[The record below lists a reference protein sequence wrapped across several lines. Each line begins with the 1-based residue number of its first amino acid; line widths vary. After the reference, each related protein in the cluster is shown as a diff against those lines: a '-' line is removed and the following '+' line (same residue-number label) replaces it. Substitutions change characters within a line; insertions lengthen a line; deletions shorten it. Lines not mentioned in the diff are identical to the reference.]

1 MSTQH
6 RSMGWVEWI
15 LQGSITGLQKLPA
28 LSALILITLNI
39 LCTHKCL
46 SNLSCGAHH
55 HKGNTSQNNPSQESR
70 FHTQM
75 LSLTATPGAPELC
88 GLLPFNVL
96 RLNICLERCEYFY
109 FVALAV
115 GVDLCCHLIRE
126 QVKLAPG

>member
-1 MSTQH
+1 
-6 RSMGWVEWI
+6 MGLI
-15 LQGSITGLQKLPA
+15 ITKV
-28 LSALILITLNI
+28 NI
-39 LCTHKCL
+39 Y
-46 SNLSCGAHH
+46 
-55 HKGNTSQNNPSQESR
+55 TSQNNPSQESR

-115 GVDLCCHLIRE
+115 GVDLCCHFIRE
-126 QVKLAPG
+126 QVKLSPSELHIGQRENTCRGKS

>member
-1 MSTQH
+1 
-6 RSMGWVEWI
+6 
-15 LQGSITGLQKLPA
+15 
-28 LSALILITLNI
+28 
-39 LCTHKCL
+39 
-46 SNLSCGAHH
+46 
-55 HKGNTSQNNPSQESR
+55 
-70 FHTQM
+70 M

-126 QVKLAPG
+126 QVKLTPGELHIGQRKHTCCGKSLYSAACKNKYLPENVQVTLTLASGSLRDLNDDSVTGE